1 LPHTDLSETEFEFTH
16 QLTLIDDFDMKGVQD
31 KSDLYYAQTVK
42 CRNASATVEL
52 VGSEEVNKARGE
64 LVDKHNDIQNLIQP
78 LVLAIA
84 RAGNP
89 RSYAG
94 KVSELQR
101 IVEKIQHD
109 DDRLRKNFID
119 AAKRDLGLV
128 G

>member
-1 LPHTDLSETEFEFTH
+1 MDSVL
-16 QLTLIDDFDMKGVQD
+16 D
-31 KSDLYYAQTVK
+31 KSSAYYEQTGK
-42 CRNASATVEL
+42 CRHASARVEL
-52 VGSEEVNKARGE
+52 VASEDVDKARGV
-64 LVDKHNDIQNLIQP
+64 LVDQHNDIQNLIQP
-78 LVLAIA
+78 LALAIA

-101 IVEKIQHD
+101 VVEKVQRD
-109 DDRLRKNFID
+109 GDRLRQNFIN

>member
-1 LPHTDLSETEFEFTH
+1 
-16 QLTLIDDFDMKGVQD
+16 
-31 KSDLYYAQTVK
+31 
-42 CRNASATVEL
+42 
-52 VGSEEVNKARGE
+52 VNKARGE
-64 LVDKHNDIQNLIQP
+64 LVDKHNDIENLIQP
-78 LVLAIA
+78 LALAIA

-101 IVEKIQHD
+101 IVEKIQRD

-119 AAKRDLGLV
+119 TAKRDLGLV